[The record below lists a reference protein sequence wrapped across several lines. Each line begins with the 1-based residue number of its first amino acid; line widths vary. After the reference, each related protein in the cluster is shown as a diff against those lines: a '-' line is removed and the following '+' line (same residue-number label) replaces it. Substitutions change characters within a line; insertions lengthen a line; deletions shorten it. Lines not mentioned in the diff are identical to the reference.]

1 MNTAS
6 ILLQT
11 FNETRNLTHYYFNK
25 LKDTD
30 INRSFE
36 VNGVPL
42 NYPKW
47 LMAHVTWAEHFLV
60 LEALGAEK
68 VAIGWFGKVAFGTPM
83 CKPEELPDMETILAD
98 MKSVHD
104 AVNNFIPTLSEEQ
117 LEEKNVL
124 GMKFGPNESKR
135 YMLIH
140 AIRHE
145 GTHAGQLGW
154 LCKIHGIKT
163 M

>member
-1 MNTAS
+1 
-6 ILLQT
+6 
-11 FNETRNLTHYYFNK
+11 
-25 LKDTD
+25 
-30 INRSFE
+30 
-36 VNGVPL
+36 
-42 NYPKW
+42 
-47 LMAHVTWAEHFLV
+47 
-60 LEALGAEK
+60 
-68 VAIGWFGKVAFGTPM
+68 
-83 CKPEELPDMETILAD
+83 METILAD

-104 AVNNFIPTLSEEQ
+104 AVNKFIPTLSEEQ

>member
-68 VAIGWFGKVAFGTPM
+68 VAIEWFGKVAFGTPM